1 MSGSHAGSQTYGG
14 GGPQRGSSQQHGSSG
29 PFSESASGSHPTY
42 GGGGGSGGPPRA
54 GGAGPEPSDRD
65 LYDEDEDF
73 EGDDDAEYMEE
84 EEEEE
89 SEGTLS
95 DEGEEDQSWINWFV
109 GLRGNSFF
117 CEVDEEFIQ
126 DDFNLTGLQTAVPL
140 FDFALDFI
148 LDVEIPTDTLTEEQQ
163 EIVETAAEV
172 LYGLIHAR
180 YILTQRGMQRM
191 YEKYQEAEFGRCPR
205 VHCQGQS
212 CLPAGL
218 SDQQRTYPV
227 NIFCPRCQN
236 LYYPRSTK
244 QAGLDGAYFGTTF
257 AHMFLLSFP
266 ELIPRKKRREITYI
280 PRIYGFKINKESV
293 YHTLRQELE
302 EEDDEEDEE
311 DEDDDEESG
320 SGEHEG
326 KDVDVD
332 HGDDDLHVGDRLTMP
347 SLHALHIGGD
357 GSSGRVSSGSTLRG
371 VLSNPGVLDG
381 KKPSSKQ
388 QNFFGPDA

>member
-1 MSGSHAGSQTYGG
+1 MSNHPHQPRGG
-14 GGPQRGSSQQHGSSG
+14 Q
-29 PFSESASGSHPTY
+29 
-42 GGGGGSGGPPRA
+42 
-54 GGAGPEPSDRD
+54 PELADDD
-65 LYDEDEDF
+65 LFDEEDDL
-73 EGDDDAEYMEE
+73 EGDDDAEDL
-84 EEEEE
+84 EE
-89 SEGTLS
+89 SEGTPS
-95 DEGEEDQSWINWFV
+95 DEGEEDQSWISWFV
-109 GLRGNSFF
+109 SLRGNSFF
-117 CEVDEEFIQ
+117 CEVDEDFIQ

-280 PRIYGFKINKESV
+280 PRIYGFKINKDSV
-293 YHTLRQELE
+293 YHTIRQELE
-302 EEDDEEDEE
+302 EEDDEEEDEE
-311 DEDDDEESG
+311 EDDDEETG

-326 KDVDVD
+326 KDVEGEQGEDEGGRSD
-332 HGDDDLHVGDRLTMP
+332 IP
-347 SLHALHIGGD
+347 AIHALNIGSEG
-357 GSSGRVSSGSTLRG
+357 GGAASISTGRTSSGSAKLGTS
-371 VLSNPGVLDG
+371 SNPGIVDG
-381 KKPSSKQ
+381 KKPAAKQ
-388 QNFFGPDA
+388 AFLGPDA